1 MLKIYAGQ
9 CFTIGLVSNV
19 MQPIAARANLKNL
32 PKEALYNFE
41 PHGQFGIYL
50 PDTFWYAN

>member
-9 CFTIGLVSNV
+9 CYTIGLVSGV
-19 MQPIAARANLKNL
+19 KQPVAARAKLHNL
-32 PKEALYNFE
+32 PEDAVYNYE

-50 PDTFWYAN
+50 PDTFWYGD